1 MMLSNPGFYSVI
13 AEMDGKVVVGNFLD
27 ERNPIAGI
35 GPITVDPT
43 VQNQTVGRQLNI
55 SDPESLKALFSSI
68 GAFDAVAN
76 AAGDVFPGPFDTDH
90 RPAMGE
96 LDKVQ
101 GDGPN
106 QPSPGSAPIYR

>member
-1 MMLSNPGFYSVI
+1 MMFSNPGFYSVI

-55 SDPESLKALFSSI
+55 SDLKA
-68 GAFDAVAN
+68 
-76 AAGDVFPGPFDTDH
+76 
-90 RPAMGE
+90 
-96 LDKVQ
+96 
-101 GDGPN
+101 
-106 QPSPGSAPIYR
+106 